1 MKQLQRTELL
11 LGQEAMETLM
21 CSHIAVFGLGGVGGF
36 AVEAIARCGI
46 GNIDIID
53 KDIVDITNL
62 NRQIIATRSTIGQ
75 LKTEVMKK
83 RIHDI
88 NPNIAVRAFP
98 LFFLPD
104 TKNQFDFTQYD
115 YVIDAVDT
123 VTAKLTLIEESYR
136 HHVPIISSMG
146 AGNKI
151 DPTQFKVADIFQT
164 SVDPLAKVIRREL
177 RKRHINRLKVVY
189 STEKPKKI
197 KTDKFEKIVGSV
209 SFVPSVVGL
218 IMAGEVIKDLTQLV

>member
-1 MKQLQRTELL
+1 MNQLQRTELL
-11 LGQEAMETLM
+11 LGSEAMETLKN
-21 CSHIAVFGLGGVGGF
+21 SHVAVFGLGGVGGF
-36 AVEAIARCGI
+36 AVEAIARCGV
-46 GNIDIID
+46 GHIDIID
-53 KDIVDITNL
+53 KDAVDITNL

-75 LKTEVMKK
+75 LKTQIMKE

-88 NPNIAVRAFP
+88 NPHISVKAFP
-98 LFFLPD
+98 IFFLPD

-123 VTAKLTLIEESYR
+123 VTAKLTLIEESYH

-146 AGNKI
+146 AGNKL

-164 SVDPLAKVIRREL
+164 SVDPLAKVIRHEL
-177 RKRHINRLKVVY
+177 RKRHINQLKVVY
-189 STEKPKKI
+189 STEKPQKI

-209 SFVPSVVGL
+209 PFVPSVAGL
-218 IMAGEVIKDLTQLV
+218 IMAGEVIKDLIHSV

>member
-1 MKQLQRTELL
+1 MNQLQRTELL
-11 LGQEAMETLM
+11 LGSEAMETLRN
-21 CSHIAVFGLGGVGGF
+21 SHVAVFGLGGVGGF
-36 AVEAIARCGI
+36 AVEAIARCGV
-46 GNIDIID
+46 GHIDIID
-53 KDIVDITNL
+53 KDTVDITNL

-75 LKTEVMKK
+75 LKTQIMKD
-83 RIHDI
+83 RIYDI
-88 NPNIAVRAFP
+88 NPHISVKAFP

-146 AGNKI
+146 AGNKL

-164 SVDPLAKVIRREL
+164 SVDPLAKVIRHEL
-177 RKRHINRLKVVY
+177 RKRHIDQLKVVY
-189 STEKPKKI
+189 STEKPQKI

-209 SFVPSVVGL
+209 SFVPSVAGL
-218 IMAGEVIKDLTQLV
+218 IMAGEVIKDLIHSV

>member
-1 MKQLQRTELL
+1 MNQLQRTELL
-11 LGQEAMETLM
+11 LGSEAMETLRN
-21 CSHIAVFGLGGVGGF
+21 SHVAVFGLGGVGGF
-36 AVEAIARCGI
+36 AVEAIARCGV
-46 GNIDIID
+46 GHIDIID
-53 KDIVDITNL
+53 KDTVDITNL

-75 LKTEVMKK
+75 LKTQIMKE

-88 NPNIAVRAFP
+88 NPRISVKAFP
-98 LFFLPD
+98 IFFLPD

-123 VTAKLTLIEESYR
+123 VTAKLTLIEESYH

-146 AGNKI
+146 AGNKL

-164 SVDPLAKVIRREL
+164 SVDPLAKVIRHEL
-177 RKRHINRLKVVY
+177 RKRHINQLKVVY
-189 STEKPKKI
+189 STEKPQKI

-209 SFVPSVVGL
+209 SFVPSVAGL
-218 IMAGEVIKDLTQLV
+218 IMAGEVIKDLIHSV